1 MGFKMG
7 ETCDGCD
14 AIAKGLKKYENKD
27 KMAKM
32 KISAGEDAK
41 KDIIKYTKDAADESI
56 KVSKKI
62 AGNLKEANGIEGVEI
77 VAPKG
82 FKGIK
87 LKPRKKY

>member
-14 AIAKGLKKYENKD
+14 AIAKGLKKYENKTVIS
-27 KMAKM
+27 
-32 KISAGEDAK
+32 KIEPTTGDAK
-41 KDIIKYTKDAADESI
+41 KDIIKYMKGATDES
-56 KVSKKI
+56 KSVAKKLSM
-62 AGNLKEANGIEGVEI
+62 NLKETKGIEDMEI

-87 LKPRKKY
+87 LKAKRK